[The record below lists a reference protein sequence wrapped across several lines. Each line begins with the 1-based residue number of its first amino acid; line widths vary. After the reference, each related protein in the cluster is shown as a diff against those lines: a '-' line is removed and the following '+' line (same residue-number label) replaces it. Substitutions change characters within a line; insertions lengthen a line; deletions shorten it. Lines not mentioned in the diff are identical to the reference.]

1 MGAVAIP
8 VPAATN
14 VRNTVPADQPLWAD
28 SYAPGVPL
36 RLAYGDT
43 TVLDLWERS
52 VQRYP
57 DRPAMD
63 FLGRGSTYAQTAE
76 EVSRVA
82 GGLHALGVRPGDNVA
97 LVMPNCPQ
105 GIIAFF
111 AVLRL
116 GAAVVE
122 HNPLYTAAEL
132 RHPFVDHGARVAIV
146 WDAMVP
152 VIEEL
157 RAGSALEHVVAVD
170 LTTRLPWTK
179 RLALRLPIA
188 KARAARDQLT
198 SPAPRAMQWAEL
210 ASAAPLDE
218 SHPRPDQ
225 DDVALLLY
233 TSGTTGVPK
242 GVPLL
247 HRNLVANVM
256 QGRAWVPGLEEGRE
270 TFLVALP
277 LFHAY
282 GVTVSVLLGVALA
295 AKLVLLPKPEI
306 GLIMDAMAREV
317 PSFVPAVPPLYQRIV
332 DEAEHRLVSIAGI
345 RYALSGAMP
354 LPAALVERWEAA
366 TGGLLV
372 EGYGLTETS
381 PVIVGNPMT
390 SERRPGAI
398 GVPFPDVE
406 IRIAD
411 PEDLDR
417 DLPQGERGELLVRG
431 PQVFSGYRGLPD
443 ETAAAFHDGWFRTGD
458 VVTMSPDGF
467 LTIVDRIK
475 EIIITGGF
483 NVYPSEVE
491 AVLRTH
497 AGVVDVA
504 VVGFPHA
511 DGGEEVVAAVVLVEG
526 VPVGADELRTHT
538 RQALTP
544 YKVPRRVVFLD
555 ELPTNAMGKVLRRE
569 VVARLREP

>member
-1 MGAVAIP
+1 MSAQP
-8 VPAATN
+8 PPWAA
-14 VRNTVPADQPLWAD
+14 

-36 RLAYGDT
+36 HLDYGDT
-43 TVLDLWERS
+43 TVLDLWEGAARHHA
-52 VQRYP
+52 
-57 DRPAMD
+57 DRPALD
-63 FLGRGSTYAQTAE
+63 FLGRASTYADVDAE
-76 EVSRVA
+76 VRRVA

-105 GIIAFF
+105 NLIAFF

-116 GAAVVE
+116 GATVVE

-146 WDAMVP
+146 WDKVVP
-152 VIEEL
+152 VIEGL
-157 RAGSALEHVVAVD
+157 VADTPLEHVVAVD
-170 LTTRLPWTK
+170 MTTRLPWTK

-188 KARAARDQLT
+188 KARAARDLLT
-198 SPAPRAMQWAEL
+198 APAPQVMQWAEL
-210 ASAAPLDE
+210 ASAAPLGED
-218 SHPRPDQ
+218 HPRPDK
-225 DDVALLLY
+225 DGVALLLY

-247 HRNLVANVM
+247 HRNLVANVV
-256 QGRAWVPGLEEGRE
+256 QGRAWVPGLKEGEE

-306 GLIMDAMAREV
+306 GLIMDAVAREV

-332 DEAEHRLVSIAGI
+332 DEAERRKVSIRGI

-354 LPAALVERWEAA
+354 LPAPLVERWESA

-381 PVIVGNPMT
+381 PVIVGNPM
-390 SERRPGAI
+390 SRERRPGAI

-417 DLPQGERGELLVRG
+417 EVAQGERGELLVRG
-431 PQVFSGYRGLPD
+431 PQVFSGYRGLPE

-491 AVLRTH
+491 AVIRTH
-497 AGVVDVA
+497 GGVVDVA
-504 VVGFPHA
+504 VVGLPHE

-526 VPVGADELRTHT
+526 VPVHPEELRAHT
-538 RQALTP
+538 REGLTP
-544 YKVPRRVVFLD
+544 YKVPRRVVFVD
-555 ELPTNAMGKVLRRE
+555 ELPTNPMGKVLRRE
-569 VVARLREP
+569 VASRIRES

>member
-1 MGAVAIP
+1 M
-8 VPAATN
+8 PAH
-14 VRNTVPADQPLWAD
+14 RPPWAD
-28 SYAPGVPL
+28 SYAHGVPL
-36 RLAYGDT
+36 HLDYGDT
-43 TVLDLWERS
+43 TVLDLLERS
-52 VQRYP
+52 AEDHP
-57 DRPAMD
+57 DRPAID
-63 FLGRGSTYAQTAE
+63 FLGRVSTYA
-76 EVSRVA
+76 EVADEVRRVA
-82 GGLHALGVRPGDNVA
+82 GGLHERGVRPGDNVA

-105 GIIAFF
+105 NLVAFF

-116 GAAVVE
+116 GATVVE

-146 WDAMVP
+146 WDKVVP
-152 VIEEL
+152 VIEGL
-157 RAGSALEHVVAVD
+157 RDGSALEHVIAVD
-170 LTTRLPWTK
+170 MTTRLPWSK
-179 RLALRLPIA
+179 RLALRLPLA

-198 SPAPRAMQWAEL
+198 SPAPQVVQWAEL
-210 ASAAPLDE
+210 ARSAPLDG
-218 SHPRPDQ
+218 SHPRPGK

-247 HRNLVANVM
+247 HRNLVANVI
-256 QGRAWVPGLEEGRE
+256 QGRAWVSGLREGEES
-270 TFLVALP
+270 FLVALP

-306 GLIMDAMAREV
+306 GLIMDAVSREV

-332 DEAEHRLVSIAGI
+332 DEAERRKVSIRGI

-354 LPAALVERWEAA
+354 LPAELVARWEAA

-390 SERRPGAI
+390 TERRPGAI

-417 DLPQGERGELLVRG
+417 DVAQGTRGELLVRG
-431 PQVFSGYRGLPD
+431 PQVFSGSRGLPD

-458 VVTMSPDGF
+458 VVTMSPDGV
-467 LTIVDRIK
+467 LTIVDRLK
-475 EIIITGGF
+475 EVLITGGF
-483 NVYPSEVE
+483 NVYPTEVE

-504 VVGFPHA
+504 VVGLPHE

-526 VPVGADELRTHT
+526 VAVDPDELRAHT
-538 RQALTP
+538 REALTP
-544 YKVPRRVVFLD
+544 YKVPRRVVFVD
-555 ELPTNAMGKVLRRE
+555 ELPTNPMGKVLRRE
-569 VVARLREP
+569 VSTRLGER